1 LNQLFDLGL
10 IKAVLPELVPMKGL
24 PQGPPSAPTG
34 DLWDHVMRVLE
45 LLGPEV
51 SFPLAA
57 ATLLHDVGKP
67 RCVGRTPDRYTF
79 YGHEQIGARLAG
91 DIGRRLKLSNDDRER
106 IDWLVEK
113 HQYLSDA
120 PRMKQSKLKKTLA
133 HPGRDELLRLHR
145 ADALATG
152 KSTEHVDFCLKK
164 IEEWGTE
171 ILPPPLVTG
180 AVLIAQGV
188 PQGPI
193 FKKLLDAAYDA
204 QLEGLIKTE
213 ASGIEFVKQL
223 LEHGPGAPH
232 DE

>member
-1 LNQLFDLGL
+1 
-10 IKAVLPELVPMKGL
+10 
-24 PQGPPSAPTG
+24 
-34 DLWDHVMRVLE
+34 
-45 LLGPEV
+45 
-51 SFPLAA
+51 
-57 ATLLHDVGKP
+57 LHDVGKP

-106 IDWLVEK
+106 IEWLVEK

-180 AVLIAQGV
+180 TVLIGLGV
-188 PQGPI
+188 QQGPI

-213 ASGIEFVKQL
+213 AGGVEFVKQL
-223 LEHGPGAPH
+223 FEHGPGAPH